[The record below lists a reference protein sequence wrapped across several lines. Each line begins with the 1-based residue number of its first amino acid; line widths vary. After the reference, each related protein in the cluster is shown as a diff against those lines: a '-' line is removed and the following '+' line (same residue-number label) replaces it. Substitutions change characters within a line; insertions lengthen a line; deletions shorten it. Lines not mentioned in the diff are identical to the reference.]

1 LFQKIKQL
9 VVAGSQINSSLSHFY
24 DESHEKPFILN
35 ERKGVLFMKF
45 AYKLFF
51 NIVLLVI
58 IINTDFIMADLEKSD
73 LSVSNSAIN
82 IYSSKIE
89 SCSKW
94 AVDEVNESKNI
105 GIIPDELCSN
115 YTNPITRGDFCKL
128 IINTL
133 MIQNNKIITSTDNN
147 IKKVHYSDTNDVA
160 VKQATVLGI
169 VSGIGNNR
177 FNPNGNITR
186 QEAARMLYMAAT
198 ISERNTEFSKYF
210 NYMFHEDNKFIDFPN
225 KFADIDEIDYW
236 GSIGIQYCFQNNI
249 MLGIGNNKF
258 NPSGTYSREQAYI
271 TALRL
276 YKRFN
281 GEGIE
286 SDIVK
291 DDKTDLYGYN
301 SSSLSLPCKYEKAY
315 KFKNGKAIVCENS
328 IYKLINTDENVLIDN
343 ISSNIKMLSD
353 KNNYIFDCY
362 GDYIMVMTAKYSKLE
377 SDKISYYYMS
387 LYKAD
392 GKLLW
397 EIEPKIRFTKNGDI
411 IYYDE
416 QCTSEVTNKTV
427 AVFRLYN
434 ENNDFELVDS
444 MYIYKK

>member
-1 LFQKIKQL
+1 MAQKDKS
-9 VVAGSQINSSLSHFY
+9 VSDS
-24 DESHEKPFILN
+24 
-35 ERKGVLFMKF
+35 
-45 AYKLFF
+45 
-51 NIVLLVI
+51 
-58 IINTDFIMADLEKSD
+58 IINNSLVSD
-73 LSVSNSAIN
+73 SAINNLSVSDSAIKVN
-82 IYSSKIE
+82 SSKIE

-94 AVDEVNESKNI
+94 AVNEVNESRNI

-115 YTNPITRGDFCKL
+115 YTKPITRSDFCKL

-133 MIQNNKIITSTDNN
+133 IIQNNKIIMSTDND
-147 IKKVHYSDTNDVA
+147 IKKIYYSDTDDIA

-169 VSGIGNNR
+169 VSGVGNNK
-177 FNPNGNITR
+177 FNPNGNISR

-198 ISERNTEFSKYF
+198 ISQRNTEFKEYF
-210 NYMFHEDNKFIDFPN
+210 NYMFYEDNKFLDFPN
-225 KFADIDEIDYW
+225 KFTDIDKIDYW
-236 GSIGIQYCFQNNI
+236 GSVGVQYCFQNDI
-249 MLGIGNNKF
+249 MFGVGNNAF
-258 NPSGTYSREQAYI
+258 NPSGTYSREQAYV

-281 GEGIE
+281 GEGIK

-291 DDKTDLYGYN
+291 DNKTGLYGYN
-301 SSSLSLPCKYEKAY
+301 NGSLSLPCKYEKIY

-328 IYKLINTDENVLIDN
+328 IYKLINTNGNILIDDIN
-343 ISSNIKMLSD
+343 SNIKTLSD

-362 GDYIMVMTAKYSKLE
+362 GDYIMVMTAKYNRLE
-377 SDKISYYYMS
+377 PDKVSSYYMS

-397 EIEPKIRFTKNGDI
+397 EIEPKIRFTRNGNI

-416 QCTSEVTNKTV
+416 KCTSEITNKTV

-434 ENNDFELVDS
+434 EKNDEFEFADS

>member
-1 LFQKIKQL
+1 MFCKI
-9 VVAGSQINSSLSHFY
+9 N
-24 DESHEKPFILN
+24 
-35 ERKGVLFMKF
+35 KGVAMKF

-58 IINTDFIMADLEKSD
+58 IIGTNSVMAQKNNLEKSN
-73 LSVSNSAIN
+73 LSVSDSAIKV
-82 IYSSKIE
+82 YSSKTE

-94 AVDEVNESKNI
+94 AVNEVNESRDI

-115 YTNPITRGDFCKL
+115 YKKPITRSDFCKL

-133 MIQNNKIITSTDNN
+133 MIQNNNIIMSTDND
-147 IKKVHYSDTNDVA
+147 IKKIYYSDTDDIA

-169 VSGIGNNR
+169 VSGIGNNK
-177 FNPNGNITR
+177 FNPNGNISR

-198 ISERNTEFSKYF
+198 ISERNTEFKEYF
-210 NYMFHEDNKFIDFPN
+210 NYIFYENNKFLDFPN
-225 KFADIDEIDYW
+225 KFIDIDKIDYW
-236 GSIGIQYCFQNNI
+236 GSVGIQYCFQNDI
-249 MLGIGNNKF
+249 MFGVGNNEF
-258 NPSGTYSREQAYI
+258 NPSGTYSREQAYV

-281 GEGIE
+281 GEGIK

-291 DDKTDLYGYN
+291 DNKTGLYGYN
-301 SSSLSLPCKYEKAY
+301 NGSLSLSCKYEKVY
-315 KFKNGKAIVCENS
+315 KFKNEKAVVCENS
-328 IYKLINTDENVLIDN
+328 IYKLINTDGNILIDD
-343 ISSNIKMLSD
+343 ISSNIKTLSD

-362 GDYIMVMTAKYSKLE
+362 GDYIMVMTAKYSRLE
-377 SDKISYYYMS
+377 PDNVSSYYMS

-397 EIEPKIRFTKNGDI
+397 EIEPKICFTRNGNI
-411 IYYDE
+411 IYYDDK
-416 QCTSEVTNKTV
+416 CTSEVTNKTV

-434 ENNDFELVDS
+434 EKNDEFELADS